1 MMTPESNIRAN
12 RRERRL
18 LLRRGKTGEQW
29 TTFADNKGFEYDYKS
44 VAKFASLCNFILGGL
59 KRGFPVLARRLHY
72 PAWACYPFFFV
83 KRDLKVKDPIPI
95 LNHERIHVV
104 QQRELHTII
113 SFPLAVISAFTTL
126 WLLMA
131 VPFVPTIVYMAD
143 YVRVWFKLSRMKR
156 AGETKY
162 GKITA
167 QVIRANTCFELEATS
182 KAPNANYLLERKFMA
197 ELAWTGWKI
206 FRNYGK

>member
-1 MMTPESNIRAN
+1 MTPESNIRAN

-104 QQRELHTII
+104 QQRELHTVVSI
-113 SFPLAVISAFTTL
+113 PVAVAAAFTTP
-126 WLLMA
+126 WLLLA

-143 YVRVWFKLSRMKR
+143 YVRVWVKLSRMKR

-182 KAPNANYLLERKFMA
+182 KAPNAN
-197 ELAWTGWKI
+197 
-206 FRNYGK
+206 

>member
-1 MMTPESNIRAN
+1 M
-12 RRERRL
+12 
-18 LLRRGKTGEQW
+18 
-29 TTFADNKGFEYDYKS
+29 
-44 VAKFASLCNFILGGL
+44 
-59 KRGFPVLARRLHY
+59 
-72 PAWACYPFFFV
+72 
-83 KRDLKVKDPIPI
+83 KDPIPI

-104 QQRELHTII
+104 QQRELHTVVSI
-113 SFPLAVISAFTTL
+113 PVAVAAAFTTP
-126 WLLMA
+126 WLLLA

-143 YVRVWFKLSRMKR
+143 YVRVWVKLSRMKR

-206 FRNYGK
+206 FRSYGK